1 MAYKTVL
8 VTHRSKRHQ
17 QAMIDA
23 APDNVALVILQNPD
37 KVELMSEIAD
47 ATYLISER
55 SGVIDR
61 ELLSSAPQLKLILR
75 LGSLTHD
82 IDLGAAQENDII
94 VCYWSQKSVIRVA
107 EHAVMQM
114 LILQKQFINARSTA
128 MSASVEWGLSK
139 RTDENTFAYNWSNRS
154 NVMGLHDK
162 IIGILGFGEI
172 GAELAR
178 RLSGWD
184 MSILYNKRTQFPK
197 FVEEDLNISYQS
209 QSEIFKQSDIVVNL
223 LPYAKETDLSID
235 ADMFRLMKPS
245 TMLVSVGSGSVIDE
259 KALAA
264 AIKVGQLSGVAL
276 DTYEFEPLKP
286 DNPLLK
292 LAHENENIVL
302 TPHIAA
308 GTMSNMDERREHFT
322 NILRHIDGKPIIN
335 RLV

>member
-1 MAYKTVL
+1 MSYKTVL
-8 VTHRSKRHQ
+8 VTHRSERHQ
-17 QAMIDA
+17 QAMIDVV
-23 APDNVALVILQNPD
+23 PDNVALVVLQNPD

-75 LGSLTHD
+75 LGSLSYD
-82 IDLGAAQENDII
+82 IDLVAAQENNII

-107 EHAVMQM
+107 EYAVMQM
-114 LILQKQFINARSTA
+114 LILQKQVINARNTA
-128 MSASVEWGLSK
+128 MSASTDWGMSK

-154 NVMGLHDK
+154 NVSGLHDK

-178 RLSGWD
+178 RLSGWNV
-184 MSILYNKRTQFPK
+184 SILYNKRTQLPK
-197 FVEEDLNISYQS
+197 FVEEDLNISYES
-209 QSEIFKQSDIVVNL
+209 QSGIFKQSDIVVNL
-223 LPYAKETDLSID
+223 LPYAKETDLLIG
-235 ADMFRLMKPS
+235 ADFFRQMKPS
-245 TMLVSVGSGSVIDE
+245 AILVSVGSGSVIDE
-259 KALAA
+259 QALAD

-276 DTYEFEPLKP
+276 DTYEFEPLKA
-286 DNPLLK
+286 DNPLLQ
-292 LAHENENIVL
+292 LALENENILL

-308 GTMSNMDERREHFT
+308 GTMSNTNERREHFT
-322 NILRHIDGKPIIN
+322 NILRHIDGKPVIN